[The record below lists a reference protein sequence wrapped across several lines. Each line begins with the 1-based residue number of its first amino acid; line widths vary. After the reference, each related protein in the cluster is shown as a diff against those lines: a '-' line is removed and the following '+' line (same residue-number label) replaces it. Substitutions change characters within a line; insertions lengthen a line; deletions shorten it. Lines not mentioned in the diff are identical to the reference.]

1 MSKDSVLTNDYRE
14 INQGVNFV
22 QDIGLECMLIVFD
35 IKLGGEKKILVFR
48 PLPVR
53 DLDSALINLRTKLE
67 KGKGQT
73 LGFTLKSKIEIM
85 QRII

>member
-35 IKLGGEKKILVFR
+35 IKLGGKRRF
-48 PLPVR
+48 
-53 DLDSALINLRTKLE
+53 
-67 KGKGQT
+67 
-73 LGFTLKSKIEIM
+73 
-85 QRII
+85 